1 MSTRRGFMAFT
12 ASAVAAGFAPPI
24 GAANAVAVKLPSI
37 RKPASDHPD
46 AVLIRLCA
54 QHVVNMDAY
63 NHDAGDLDAE
73 DCPLWLAY
81 ASTRDAISTARP
93 QTMDGFLAKAR
104 AAKAEAR
111 TPGGEENP
119 ENCPA
124 ARWAWDLVNDLLAGS
139 VGA

>member
-12 ASAVAAGFAPPI
+12 AGAVVTGFVPPI
-24 GAANAVAVKLPSI
+24 GAAYGDELRPPARKYLPG
-37 RKPASDHPD
+37 HPD
-46 AVLIRLCA
+46 AELIRLCA

-81 ASTRDAISTARP
+81 ASTRDAISNARP

-139 VGA
+139 VGT